1 MNAISTYGQPILLA
15 LVVHAGIAALVMMN
29 FESKELPS
37 TVDVEPYYI
46 EASVVDKNPHT
57 VMKEQKKQKKQKKQ
71 KAQKAKASRDKARQ
85 LAKAE
90 KARQDKINRDK
101 LNAAKIKSEA
111 LIEQERINES
121 ATAQSFAENTN
132 TQVEELREQER
143 IKMEDSLSLAIMDE
157 QVGIRAVTDD
167 EKAMAFVSQIQ
178 REIIQNWSRP
188 PSARNGMQ
196 ALLRV
201 YLVPTGEV
209 VNVVL
214 EQSSGNDAFDRS
226 ALLAVRKA
234 ERFVVPTQ
242 SRQFER
248 NFREFEVL
256 FRPEDLR
263 L

>member
-57 VMKEQKKQKKQKKQ
+57 VMKEQKKQKKQK
-71 KAQKAKASRDKARQ
+71 AQKAKASRDKARQ

-111 LIEQERINES
+111 LIEQERIDKS

>member
-37 TVDVEPYYI
+37 AVDVEPYYI

-57 VMKEQKKQKKQKKQ
+57 VMKEQKKQ

>member
-57 VMKEQKKQKKQKKQ
+57 VMKEQKKQK
-71 KAQKAKASRDKARQ
+71 AQKAKASRDKARQ

-121 ATAQSFAENTN
+121 TTVQSFAENTN

>member
-1 MNAISTYGQPILLA
+1 MNAISTYSLPILLA

-37 TVDVEPYYI
+37 AVDVEPYYI

-57 VMKEQKKQKKQKKQ
+57 VEKEQKKQK
-71 KAQKAKASRDKARQ
+71 AQNAKASRDKARR

-111 LIEQERINES
+111 LIEQERIDKS

>member
-1 MNAISTYGQPILLA
+1 M
-15 LVVHAGIAALVMMN
+15 
-29 FESKELPS
+29 
-37 TVDVEPYYI
+37 
-46 EASVVDKNPHT
+46 
-57 VMKEQKKQKKQKKQ
+57 
-71 KAQKAKASRDKARQ
+71 
-85 LAKAE
+85 AKAE

-111 LIEQERINES
+111 LIEQERIDKS

>member
-1 MNAISTYGQPILLA
+1 MNAISTYSLPILLA

-37 TVDVEPYYI
+37 AVDVEPYYI

-57 VMKEQKKQKKQKKQ
+57 VKKKQKKQ
-71 KAQKAKASRDKARQ
+71 KAQNAKASRDKARR

-111 LIEQERINES
+111 LIEQERIDKS

>member
-1 MNAISTYGQPILLA
+1 MNAISTYSLPILLA

-37 TVDVEPYYI
+37 AVDVEPYYI

-57 VMKEQKKQKKQKKQ
+57 VKKAQKKQ
-71 KAQKAKASRDKARQ
+71 KAQNAKASRDKARR

-111 LIEQERINES
+111 LIEQERIDKS

-226 ALLAVRKA
+226 ALLAVREA

>member
-1 MNAISTYGQPILLA
+1 MIAIKTYGLPIFLA
-15 LVVHAGIAALVMMN
+15 LVVHAVIAVLVMTN
-29 FESKELPS
+29 FESEKLPE
-37 TVDVEPYYI
+37 TMDVEPYYI
-46 EASVVDKNPHT
+46 ASSVVDKNPHT
-57 VMKEQKKQKKQKKQ
+57 VKKE
-71 KAQKAKASRDKARQ
+71 KAKKDKARTSRENARR
-85 LAKAE
+85 LAKIE
-90 KARQDKINRDK
+90 KNRQDKINADK
-101 LNAAKIKSEA
+101 LKAANIAAESVAEKELMTETTPAQTFNDNSISE
-111 LIEQERINES
+111 
-121 ATAQSFAENTN
+121 
-132 TQVEELREQER
+132 VEELREQER
-143 IKMEDSLSLAIMDE
+143 IKMEESLSLAIMDE

-209 VNVVL
+209 VNVVV

-234 ERFVVPTQ
+234 ERFVVPSQ

>member
-1 MNAISTYGQPILLA
+1 MNPISTYSLPILLA
-15 LVVHAGIAALVMMN
+15 LVVHAGIAALVLMN
-29 FESKELPS
+29 FESKELAS
-37 TVDVEPYYI
+37 AMDVEPYYI
-46 EASVVDKNPHT
+46 EASVVEKNPHT
-57 VMKEQKKQKKQKKQ
+57 VKKEQKKQ
-71 KAQKAKASRDKARQ
+71 KAQKAKASRDKALR

-90 KARQDKINRDK
+90 KTRQDKINRDK

-121 ATAQSFAENTN
+121 TTVQSFAENTN

-209 VNVVL
+209 VNVLL

-234 ERFVVPTQ
+234 ERFVVPIQ

>member
-1 MNAISTYGQPILLA
+1 MNAISTYSLPILLA

-37 TVDVEPYYI
+37 AVDVEPYYI

-57 VMKEQKKQKKQKKQ
+57 VEKEQKKQKKQK
-71 KAQKAKASRDKARQ
+71 AQNAKASRDKARR

-111 LIEQERINES
+111 LIEQERIDKS

>member
-1 MNAISTYGQPILLA
+1 MNAISTYSLPILLA

-57 VMKEQKKQKKQKKQ
+57 VKKEQKKQK
-71 KAQKAKASRDKARQ
+71 AQNAKASRDKARR

-111 LIEQERINES
+111 LIEQERIDKS

>member
-1 MNAISTYGQPILLA
+1 MNAIKTYGLPIFLA
-15 LVVHAGIAALVMMN
+15 LIVHAGIAALVMTN
-29 FESKELPS
+29 FESKQAPETL
-37 TVDVEPYYI
+37 DVEPYYI
-46 EASVVDKNPHT
+46 AASVVEKNPHT
-57 VMKEQKKQKKQKKQ
+57 VKKE
-71 KAQKAKASRDKARQ
+71 KAKASRDNARR
-85 LAKAE
+85 LAKI
-90 KARQDKINRDK
+90 KKDRQDKINADK
-101 LNAAKIKSEA
+101 LKAEKIKPEVVVEKEP
-111 LIEQERINES
+111 IKE
-121 ATAQSFAENTN
+121 TTVAQTFPDNTN
-132 TQVEELREQER
+132 SEDEELREQER
-143 IKMEDSLSLAIMDE
+143 IKMEESLSLAIMDE

-209 VNVVL
+209 VNVVVD
-214 EQSSGNDAFDRS
+214 QSSGNDAFDRS

>member
-1 MNAISTYGQPILLA
+1 MNPISTYSLPILLA
-15 LVVHAGIAALVMMN
+15 LVVHAGIAALVLMN
-29 FESKELPS
+29 FESKELAS
-37 TVDVEPYYI
+37 AMDVEPYYI

-57 VMKEQKKQKKQKKQ
+57 VKKEQKKQ
-71 KAQKAKASRDKARQ
+71 KAQKAKASRDKALR

-90 KARQDKINRDK
+90 KTRQDKINRDK

-121 ATAQSFAENTN
+121 TTVQSFAENTN

-234 ERFVVPTQ
+234 ERFVVPIQ

>member
-1 MNAISTYGQPILLA
+1 MNAISTYSLPILLA

-37 TVDVEPYYI
+37 AVDVEPYYI

-57 VMKEQKKQKKQKKQ
+57 VKKAQKKQ
-71 KAQKAKASRDKARQ
+71 KAQNAKASRDKARR

-111 LIEQERINES
+111 LIEQERIDKS

>member
-1 MNAISTYGQPILLA
+1 MKAFSTYSLPIFLA
-15 LVVHAGIAALVMMN
+15 LVVHAGIAVLVMIN
-29 FESKELPS
+29 FESKQLPA
-37 TVDVEPYYI
+37 TIDVEPYYI
-46 EASVVDKNPHT
+46 EASVVSKNPHT
-57 VMKEQKKQKKQKKQ
+57 VKKQQQ
-71 KAQKAKASRDKARQ
+71 EQQRKAKASRDKARR
-85 LAKAE
+85 LAKIE
-90 KARQDKINRDK
+90 KDRQDKINADK
-101 LNAAKIKSEA
+101 LNAAKIESETLVEKE
-111 LIEQERINES
+111 LIKDTNV
-121 ATAQSFAENTN
+121 AQSFPDNTN
-132 TQVEELREQER
+132 TKVEELREQER
-143 IKMEDSLSLAIMDE
+143 IKMEESLSLAIMDE

-209 VNVVL
+209 VNVVV

-234 ERFVVPTQ
+234 ERFVVPAQ

>member
-1 MNAISTYGQPILLA
+1 MNPISTYSLPILLA
-15 LVVHAGIAALVMMN
+15 LVVHAGIAALVLMN
-29 FESKELPS
+29 FESKELAS
-37 TVDVEPYYI
+37 AMDVEPYYI
-46 EASVVDKNPHT
+46 EASVVEKNPHT
-57 VMKEQKKQKKQKKQ
+57 VKKEQKKQ
-71 KAQKAKASRDKARQ
+71 KAQKAKASRDKALR

-90 KARQDKINRDK
+90 KTRQDKINRDK

-121 ATAQSFAENTN
+121 TTVQSFAENTN

-157 QVGIRAVTDD
+157 HVGIRAVTDD

>member
-1 MNAISTYGQPILLA
+1 MNAISTYSLPILLA

-37 TVDVEPYYI
+37 AVDVEPYYI

-57 VMKEQKKQKKQKKQ
+57 VKKEQKKQKKQK
-71 KAQKAKASRDKARQ
+71 AQNAKASRDKARR

-111 LIEQERINES
+111 LIEQERIDKS

>member
-1 MNAISTYGQPILLA
+1 MNPISTYSLPILLA
-15 LVVHAGIAALVMMN
+15 LVVHAGIAALVLMN
-29 FESKELPS
+29 FESKELAS
-37 TVDVEPYYI
+37 AMDVEPYYI
-46 EASVVDKNPHT
+46 EASVVEKNPHT
-57 VMKEQKKQKKQKKQ
+57 VKKEQKKQ

-121 ATAQSFAENTN
+121 TTVQSFAENTN

-234 ERFVVPTQ
+234 ERFVVPIQ

-248 NFREFEVL
+248 NFREFEGV

>member
-1 MNAISTYGQPILLA
+1 MNPISTYSLPILLA
-15 LVVHAGIAALVMMN
+15 LVVHAGIAALVLMN
-29 FESKELPS
+29 FESKELAS
-37 TVDVEPYYI
+37 AMDVEPYYI

-57 VMKEQKKQKKQKKQ
+57 VKKEQKKQ
-71 KAQKAKASRDKARQ
+71 KAQKAKASRDKALR

-90 KARQDKINRDK
+90 KTRQDKINRDK

-121 ATAQSFAENTN
+121 TTVQSFAENTN
-132 TQVEELREQER
+132 TQAEELREQER

-201 YLVPTGEV
+201 FLVPTGEV

-234 ERFVVPTQ
+234 ERFVVPIQ

>member
-1 MNAISTYGQPILLA
+1 MNAISTYSLPILLA

-37 TVDVEPYYI
+37 AVDVEPYYI

-57 VMKEQKKQKKQKKQ
+57 VEKEQKKQKKQK
-71 KAQKAKASRDKARQ
+71 AQNAKASRDKARR

-111 LIEQERINES
+111 LIEQERIDKS

-234 ERFVVPTQ
+234 ERFVVPNQ